1 MKDKG
6 SLRTHYLKL
15 LKEQNK
21 EDCLHKSRLIAEQFW
36 QLPAIH
42 KAQTILFYASMPG
55 EVDTLVMI
63 EKAIFKGKRVAL
75 PIVEQNKGELIPT
88 LISSMEDLHKGTYG
102 IFEPH
107 FDPDKTLVAEDLDAV
122 IVPGLAF
129 DKHHNRLGRGAGYY
143 DRFLSTLPKTVITVG
158 LAFDFQLTESLPIEA
173 HDMRLAP
180 NHRRINLTLL
190 RSCHGK

>member
-21 EDCLHKSRLIAEQFW
+21 EELSRKSRLIAEQFW
-36 QLPAIH
+36 QLPAVQ
-42 KAQTILFYASMPG
+42 KAQSILFFASMPG
-55 EVDTLVMI
+55 EVDTLAMI
-63 EKAIFKGKRVAL
+63 EKAFFYGKRVSL
-75 PIVEQNKGELIPT
+75 PIVEQNQRKLIPT
-88 LISSMEDLHKGTYG
+88 LISSMEDVHKKKHG

-107 FDPDKTLVAEDLDAV
+107 LDPDKAIAV
-122 IVPGLAF
+122 KDIDVVVVPGLAF

-158 LAFDFQLTESLPIEA
+158 LAFDFQLHPKSLPTEA
-173 HDMRLAP
+173 HDMRLHQVIA
-180 NHRRINLTLL
+180 
-190 RSCHGK
+190 G